1 MTQAKTFTFL
11 SALLISTILLSSAA
25 LACPASYVK
34 QQAEANQ
41 GTDLY
46 NKSAEIADKY
56 MTNRGMNPASPA
68 GEITRPYVIGT
79 TLVENSMYTGE
90 MRKQLEEQGYWID
103 KERIDLNE
111 DSVDEAVEKA
121 LGDFAGSEGSSNSD
135 TAGHVWSD
143 ENGLIPAS
151 DHFNRHFG
159 NGIFE
164 SGDLPQHLESD
175 AHAG

>member
-1 MTQAKTFTFL
+1 MKPAKSQPLIL
-11 SALLISTILLSSAA
+11 SILFAVILVSGTAM
-25 LACPASYVK
+25 ACPASYVK

-56 MTNRGMNPASPA
+56 MTNRGMNPSSPA

-90 MRKQLEEQGYWID
+90 MRKQLEEQGYWVD

-164 SGDLPQHLESD
+164 SGDLPQHIESD
-175 AHAG
+175 GHAG